1 VVILGSSLVIL
12 MAWESGGRLAIVA
25 PLVDTSVRPARMD
38 RLDGPVR
45 PSGACA
51 TGVGS
56 LYGDGGARMTST
68 QRGSIVGATW
78 LIGIGLVFLVQ
89 RAADL
94 PWVQAWPLWVILVG
108 ASLVVT
114 ALVNGR
120 WDFDGIWALTWPV
133 VFIVIGVL
141 LLLSTT
147 GALGSDVGSVIADVW
162 PWILIG
168 LGAWFVI
175 GAIVPIG
182 QRLQEALV
190 VPLDGA
196 TEGGVQIRF
205 GAGTLNTHAAAAGNL
220 VDGRFEGGVL
230 HRGMGA
236 GKVSLEQDTRYGVP
250 WLERSSRWDVG
261 LATSLPL
268 ELRIDVGASR
278 SVLDLRELQ
287 LRRLDLKTGASET
300 RIVLPQAA
308 GATTVDVSQ
317 GAAALTIEAPTGVA
331 VRLRSR
337 MGLGSVSVDQ
347 SRFPAV
353 PGGYMSGD
361 YETAANRVEIH
372 AEGGV
377 GSLRLISAA

>member
-1 VVILGSSLVIL
+1 
-12 MAWESGGRLAIVA
+12 
-25 PLVDTSVRPARMD
+25 
-38 RLDGPVR
+38 
-45 PSGACA
+45 
-51 TGVGS
+51 
-56 LYGDGGARMTST
+56 MTSA

-108 ASLVVT
+108 AALLVT
-114 ALVNGR
+114 ALLNGR
-120 WDFDGIWALTWPV
+120 WDFDGIWALTWPI
-133 VFIVIGVL
+133 VFVVIGVL

-147 GALGSDVGSVIADVW
+147 GTLGRDVGSVIGEIW
-162 PWILIG
+162 PWVLIA
-168 LGAWFVI
+168 LGVWFVI
-175 GAIVPIG
+175 GAIVPVG

-190 VPLDGA
+190 VPLDGVA
-196 TEGGVQIRF
+196 EGNVRIRF
-205 GAGTLNTHAAAAGNL
+205 AAGTLNTHGAAAGNL

-230 HRGMGA
+230 RRGLGA
-236 GKVSLEQDTRYGVP
+236 GKVSLEQDTRYGTP

-261 LATSLPL
+261 LATGIPL
-268 ELRIDVGASR
+268 ELRLDVGASR
-278 SVLDLRELQ
+278 SVLDLRDLR

-300 RIVLPQAA
+300 RIVLPRSA
-308 GATTVDVSQ
+308 GLTTVDVSQ
-317 GAAALTIEAPTGVA
+317 GAAALTIEVPAGVA

-337 MGLGSVSVDQ
+337 MGLGSVNVDQ

-353 PGGYMSGD
+353 PGGYASAD

-377 GSLRLISAA
+377 GSLRLVGAA